1 MSQATV
7 KYISTGYTVQSSGN
21 AVVPESLYAATIPEV
36 VYWLNRLFNP
46 LAPAGAQAAPAR
58 SCIKA
63 PAPAIIDGAD
73 DPLQNQ
79 QSEVATIASGGFVVR
94 QLPNVNGAQL
104 IDVYCVNM
112 DAVSA
117 ALTAIYTP
125 PVAEEPGA

>member
-7 KYISTGYTVQSSGN
+7 KYISNGYTVVSLGN
-21 AVVPESLYAATIPEV
+21 AVVPDSLYAATIPEV
-36 VYWLNRLFNP
+36 VYWLGRLLDP
-46 LAPAGAQAAPAR
+46 LAPAGAEAAPAR
-58 SCIKA
+58 SCIKM

-79 QSEVATIASGGFVVR
+79 QAQVATIKSGGFVVT
-94 QLPNVNGAQL
+94 QLPNMNGAEL
-104 IDVYCVNM
+104 LDVYCVDM

-125 PVAEEPGA
+125 PAQEPGA